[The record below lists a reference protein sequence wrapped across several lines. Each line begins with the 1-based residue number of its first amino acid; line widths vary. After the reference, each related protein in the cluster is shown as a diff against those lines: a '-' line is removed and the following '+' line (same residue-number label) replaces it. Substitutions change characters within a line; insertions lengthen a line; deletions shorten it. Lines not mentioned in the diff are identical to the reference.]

1 LPFGWRTGIVIH
13 VRVSGA
19 MAMGLA
25 ALAVACGSGRSER
38 SISCPTPGAPPPY
51 TAKFTPGIA
60 RSPVDSLY
68 VTFTQ
73 RRPTGDEAVAVL
85 QNCVMATVRDVQIEY
100 DLIATAWFN
109 MEGPLPLPDGSS
121 NLTYDLK
128 TKAIKTFNQR
138 ASTAAAASAAAR
150 PEYAVSQQKH
160 ATPAP
165 PFASLVTLDVVFAKP
180 ADPRAA
186 MKILVEE
193 LRRAVAEQTPPVNTV
208 AYARVAQPGS
218 QPIHSELGGLK
229 GAFLSAHFDARSGQI
244 FDQDRR
250 PLGSIK

>member
-1 LPFGWRTGIVIH
+1 
-13 VRVSGA
+13 
-19 MAMGLA
+19 MAMWLT

-38 SISCPTPGAPPPY
+38 SISCPTPGSPPAY

-68 VTFTQ
+68 VTFTK

-85 QNCVMATVRDVQIEY
+85 QNCVMATVRDVRIEY

-138 ASTAAAASAAAR
+138 RAIAAAAPTGPGPKYS
-150 PEYAVSQQKH
+150 VSPQKH
-160 ATPAP
+160 ATPVP
-165 PFASLVTLDVVFAKP
+165 PFESLVTLDVVFEKP
-180 ADPRAA
+180 
-186 MKILVEE
+186 VEPATARKVLIDE
-193 LRRAVAEQTPPVNTV
+193 ITRAVAEQKPPVNTV
-208 AYARVAQPGS
+208 AYARVGQSGTQPARTD
-218 QPIHSELGGLK
+218 LGAPK

-244 FDQDRR
+244 RDQDRR
-250 PLGSIK
+250 VIGSVK

>member
-1 LPFGWRTGIVIH
+1 MPFGWRTGIVIH

-85 QNCVMATVRDVQIEY
+85 QNCVMATVRDVRIEY

-128 TKAIKTFNQR
+128 TKAIRTFNQR
-138 ASTAAAASAAAR
+138 ASTTAAASAAAR
-150 PEYAVSQQKH
+150 PEYSVSQQKH
-160 ATPAP
+160 ATPEP

-180 ADPRAA
+180 VDPRAA

-193 LRRAVAEQTPPVNTV
+193 LGRAVGEQAPRVNTV
-208 AYARVAQPGS
+208 AYARVGHLGS
-218 QPIHSELGGLK
+218 GGAK
-229 GAFLSAHFDARSGQI
+229 GAFLSAYFDAKSGKI
-244 FDQDRR
+244 LDQDRR
-250 PLGSIK
+250 PLGSVK